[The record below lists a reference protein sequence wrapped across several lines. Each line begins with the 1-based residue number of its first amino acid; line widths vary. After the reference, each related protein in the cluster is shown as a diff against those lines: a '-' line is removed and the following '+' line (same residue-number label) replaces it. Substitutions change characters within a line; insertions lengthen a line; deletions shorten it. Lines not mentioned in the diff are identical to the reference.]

1 MRWVGSRPSMMMASR
16 CSAVASAVR
25 VVMAGRS
32 FSLEL
37 DNLLGERRHVLDGFC
52 DVAGA
57 EREEEGG
64 HASPAVLLQPFDDL
78 LGVAT
83 APPPAASGR
92 PLPPRGARPAPRR
105 RRGARRGGGPPQSC
119 PQSRWAGASVAW
131 GR

>member
-57 EREEEGG
+57 EREEKGG

-78 LGVAT
+78 LGFASDALAAGMTVQG
-83 APPPAASGR
+83 PRGLPAGARQRPASE
-92 PLPPRGARPAPRR
+92 LPPIQM
-105 RRGARRGGGPPQSC
+105 GGGVC
-119 PQSRWAGASVAW
+119 GL
-131 GR
+131 G